1 MGLDWITASTR
12 QGAPQRGQWRRSTTP
27 TVAIRTLENDREAK
41 TPKPDSHY
49 TARPAQPREE
59 NEQMK
64 RPQERSQE
72 EARNDPG
79 GKMRGQVPARK
90 WARSRLRA
98 GCSPTTAANGDRRGA
113 MKVPQGLQPLV
124 EDGVVDTVI
133 RQLQSGKEAEVYI
146 VVCGEEIR
154 CAKVYKSS
162 EHRSFKK
169 VAEYREGRKSR
180 GSRNTRATAKRG
192 RHGRKLKEEEW
203 KTAEIDAL
211 NVLAAAGVRVPK
223 PHGVHDGV
231 LLMELVQDEDGN
243 PAPRLN
249 EVEITAQQARD
260 WHAFLIAEIV
270 RMLCAGRIHGDLSEF
285 NVLVDPA
292 GPVIIDLPQAVDASS
307 NNNAFRMLDRDVNN
321 MRWTFSR
328 AAPELLDTQY
338 AREMWDLY
346 TSGELRPDTALTGR
360 YARSETNADV
370 DAVLD
375 AIEEAR
381 REAEARALG
390 REEAALG

>member
-1 MGLDWITASTR
+1 
-12 QGAPQRGQWRRSTTP
+12 
-27 TVAIRTLENDREAK
+27 
-41 TPKPDSHY
+41 
-49 TARPAQPREE
+49 
-59 NEQMK
+59 
-64 RPQERSQE
+64 
-72 EARNDPG
+72 
-79 GKMRGQVPARK
+79 
-90 WARSRLRA
+90 
-98 GCSPTTAANGDRRGA
+98 

-124 EDGVVDTVI
+124 EDGVVDAVI
-133 RQLQSGKEAEVYI
+133 RQLQSGKEAEVY
-146 VVCGEEIR
+146 VVACGEEMR

-162 EHRSFKK
+162 EHRSFKQ

-203 KTAEIDAL
+203 KTSEIDAL
-211 NVLAAAGVRVPK
+211 YVLAAAGVRVPK

-231 LLMELVQDEDGN
+231 LLMELVEDEDGN

-292 GPVIIDLPQAVDASS
+292 GPVIIDLPQAIDASS

-360 YARSETNADV
+360 YIRSEANADV

-390 REEAALG
+390 REEVALS

>member
-1 MGLDWITASTR
+1 
-12 QGAPQRGQWRRSTTP
+12 
-27 TVAIRTLENDREAK
+27 
-41 TPKPDSHY
+41 
-49 TARPAQPREE
+49 
-59 NEQMK
+59 
-64 RPQERSQE
+64 
-72 EARNDPG
+72 
-79 GKMRGQVPARK
+79 
-90 WARSRLRA
+90 
-98 GCSPTTAANGDRRGA
+98 

-124 EDGVVDTVI
+124 EDGVVDAVI
-133 RQLQSGKEAEVYI
+133 RQLQSGKEAEVY
-146 VVCGEEIR
+146 VVACGEEIR

-162 EHRSFKK
+162 EHRSFKQ

-203 KTAEIDAL
+203 KTSEIDAL
-211 NVLAAAGVRVPK
+211 YVLAAAGVRVPK

-231 LLMELVQDEDGN
+231 LLMDLVEDEDGN

-292 GPVIIDLPQAVDASS
+292 GPVIIDLPQAIDASS

-360 YARSETNADV
+360 YIRSEANADV

-390 REEAALG
+390 RVVGDN